1 MGISPSSF
9 GINNISNISRVVNSN
24 SIIQE
29 TIKRVK
35 RANNELARALTSV
48 DMPGLR
54 QGLNWYRGLQD
65 ACQFNPVYGI
75 ALGSQ
80 LGKYAAEEF

>member
-1 MGISPSSF
+1 MFMNILKNPTGVI
-9 GINNISNISRVVNSN
+9 GELINPFAKASQN
-24 SIIQE
+24 
-29 TIKRVK
+29 
-35 RANNELARALTSV
+35 RANNELAGALTSV

-65 ACQFNPVYGI
+65 AYQFNPVYGI
-75 ALGSQ
+75 TLGSQ